1 MEEQIEDEFEW
12 RRQHQHRLWSEM
24 TKAEL
29 EEEVK
34 WRAKYQED
42 LWERVVY
49 LQECYNQKSAE
60 SKEKLDTTKRTL
72 HETTSR
78 LLQLRT
84 HADGLEQNVHD
95 MHKEI
100 EKLKDD
106 VKKRDSTIKAQMTY
120 IENLHE
126 LISK

>member
-1 MEEQIEDEFEW
+1 MFIYKSVTIRAVIKA
-12 RRQHQHRLWSEM
+12 RRYWMQPNG
-24 TKAEL
+24 
-29 EEEVK
+29 
-34 WRAKYQED
+34 
-42 LWERVVY
+42 
-49 LQECYNQKSAE
+49 CYM
-60 SKEKLDTTKRTL
+60 R
-72 HETTSR
+72 HSR

-106 VKKRDSTIKAQMTY
+106 VKKRDSTIKSQMTY
-120 IENLHE
+120 IENLHK

>member
-1 MEEQIEDEFEW
+1 MEERTEDEFEW

-34 WRAKYQED
+34 WRAKDQED

-60 SKEKLDTTKRTL
+60 SKEKLDIIKRTL

-84 HADGLEQNVHD
+84 HAYGLEQNVHD

-106 VKKRDSTIKAQMTY
+106 VKKRDSTIKTQMAY
-120 IENLHE
+120 IEHLHK
-126 LISK
+126 LVLK

>member
-1 MEEQIEDEFEW
+1 MEERTEDEFEW

-34 WRAKYQED
+34 WRAKDQED
-42 LWERVVY
+42 LGERVVY

-60 SKEKLDTTKRTL
+60 SKEKLDTFKQTL

-78 LLQLRT
+78 LLQLRA
-84 HADGLEQNVHD
+84 HAD
-95 MHKEI
+95 KEI
-100 EKLKDD
+100 EKLNDD

-120 IENLHE
+120 IENLHK
-126 LISK
+126 LVSK